1 MVLLWL
7 KKQKGLSQNMEGPIQ
22 KQGRSELKKEGLVD
36 NSQSSYIITPF
47 TFLYLCTLDM
57 QNVCLQTYRTTEYA
71 KK

>member
-1 MVLLWL
+1 
-7 KKQKGLSQNMEGPIQ
+7 MEGPIQ
-22 KQGRSELKKEGLVD
+22 KHGRSALKKEGLAD